1 MILRWHLQHGLCP
14 IPKASSRDHIAA
26 NFAALKFTLTDDQMS
41 RIDALDDPEGRI
53 GPDPG
58 DFEG

>member
-1 MILRWHLQHGLCP
+1 MQHGLCA
-14 IPKASSRDHIAA
+14 IPKASSRDHIEA
-26 NFAALKFTLTDDQMS
+26 NFAALKFTLTDDQMD
-41 RIDALDDPEGRI
+41 RIDSLDDPEGRI

>member
-1 MILRWHLQHGLCP
+1 MQHGLCP
-14 IPKASSRDHIAA
+14 IPKASSRDHIEA
-26 NFAALKFTLTDDQMS
+26 NFAALKFTLTDNQMS

-53 GPDPG
+53 GPDPS